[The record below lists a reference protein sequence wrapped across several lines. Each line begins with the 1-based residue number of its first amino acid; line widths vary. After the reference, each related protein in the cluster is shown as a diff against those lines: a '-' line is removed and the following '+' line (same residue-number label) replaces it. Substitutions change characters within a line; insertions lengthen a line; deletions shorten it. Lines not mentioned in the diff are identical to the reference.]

1 MTLQEQQPCQAMLV
15 SLGGSREPVLFTL
28 NQQRPAHVVF
38 FVSPQSETELQ
49 MVIQG
54 LNFRCRFN
62 HIVSPSAEDLG
73 ECYRALREQLP
84 TMLAQWGLSEDDL
97 VVDYTGGTKSMSAA
111 LVLATVERAQR
122 YSYIGGVERDKGG
135 VGVVLDGRERMLY
148 VHNPWKEWAQEER
161 KRISLY
167 FAAARYATA
176 LAELQRL
183 QQHADAAEQSL
194 LRALASAVEG
204 YRDWD
209 NFRYQA
215 ALPKLGAQALR
226 FLKPYALGNT
236 QNPELARFV
245 LEVETNL
252 EFLGRLTAANT
263 RDEAYVLDL
272 IANADRR
279 ARIEGKYE
287 DAVARLYSGLERA
300 ARFRLR
306 RQYRINTE
314 DVKREQLPEVL
325 REEYMQKYLDQRDGK
340 LKVPLVA
347 AYRLLE
353 ALGDALGGAFTL
365 RQEEILELLNLRNSS
380 PLGHGE
386 SPVGAEGYERFRS
399 VLIALL
405 ALDESALP
413 RFPELHV

>member
-49 MVIQG
+49 MVIKG
-54 LNFRCRFN
+54 LNFQCRFN

-73 ECYRALREQLP
+73 ACYRALREQLP

-236 QNPELARFV
+236 QNPALARFV

-252 EFLGRLTAANT
+252 EFLRRFAAANT

-314 DVKREQLPEVL
+314 DVKREQIPEVL
-325 REEYMQKYLDQRDGK
+325 REEYMQKYLDPRDGK

>member
-1 MTLQEQQPCQAMLV
+1 
-15 SLGGSREPVLFTL
+15 
-28 NQQRPAHVVF
+28 
-38 FVSPQSETELQ
+38 
-49 MVIQG
+49 
-54 LNFRCRFN
+54 
-62 HIVSPSAEDLG
+62 
-73 ECYRALREQLP
+73 
-84 TMLAQWGLSEDDL
+84 
-97 VVDYTGGTKSMSAA
+97 
-111 LVLATVERAQR
+111 
-122 YSYIGGVERDKGG
+122 
-135 VGVVLDGRERMLY
+135 
-148 VHNPWKEWAQEER
+148 
-161 KRISLY
+161 
-167 FAAARYATA
+167 
-176 LAELQRL
+176 
-183 QQHADAAEQSL
+183 
-194 LRALASAVEG
+194 
-204 YRDWD
+204 
-209 NFRYQA
+209 
-215 ALPKLGAQALR
+215 
-226 FLKPYALGNT
+226 
-236 QNPELARFV
+236 
-245 LEVETNL
+245 
-252 EFLGRLTAANT
+252 
-263 RDEAYVLDL
+263 VLDL

-325 REEYMQKYLDQRDGK
+325 REEYTPKYLDPRDGK

-353 ALGDALGGAFTL
+353 ALGDELGGAFTL

-386 SPVGAEGYERFRS
+386 SPVGADGYERFRS

>member
-84 TMLAQWGLSEDDL
+84 TMLTQWGLSEDDL